1 MRKQEEDRWRE
12 VHLDLSQRFMF
23 TPSVGFYCIHM
34 ANNSVLAKLYSAADS
49 LASAFAYAKYY
60 FLDMDTR
67 PPVDYPDYP
76 ADVYDPTDFIE
87 SVKDL
92 YGNSSDRINIS
103 RADAIEKVTKAA
115 AAYNSVLEQIRKVTK
130 GASGAVEYPSSC
142 SEAIREDSAAH
153 INAGQRISVALT
165 KALRA
170 RASQYR
176 KSLSSL
182 AEEATF
188 TVSESTVSC
197 FLKGD
202 PVSPRLLG
210 IEVGSIVNGSFDYEI
225 TSISGSSFSTLNP
238 VASVQY
244 VMSPLSVVESRA
256 NLLKSF
262 ALRANIIKVPEVVQ
276 NASEFVYILQ
286 QMVDSIRM
294 IDESKTPAQASR
306 LGLELKSLDNLA
318 QAFSPE
324 VGFTK
329 SQRDFAIKTLD
340 LVRNNGYDLTE
351 YLLKNYQIPMALE
364 LDTLSRSLDSLA
376 LDLGFVCETF
386 VAKTA
391 RSAL

>member
-12 VHLDLSQRFMF
+12 IHLDLSQRFMF

-34 ANNSVLAKLYSAADS
+34 ANNSVLKKLYTAADS
-49 LASAFAYAKYY
+49 LASSFAYAKYY

-67 PPVDYPDYP
+67 PPIDYPDYP

-87 SVKDL
+87 SAKSL
-92 YGNSSDRINIS
+92 YGNASDRVNIS
-103 RADAIEKVTKAA
+103 RADAIEKILNAA
-115 AAYNSVLEQIRKVTK
+115 SEYNTVLESIRKITK

-142 SEAIREDSAAH
+142 SEAIKEDSAIH
-153 INAGQRISVALT
+153 INAGQNISVALT

-176 KSLSSL
+176 KSLSSI

-197 FLKGD
+197 FLEGD

-210 IEVGSIVNGSFDYEI
+210 IEVGSIVNGSFDYEV
-225 TSISGSSFSTLNP
+225 TSISGSSFSTLNSIT
-238 VASVQY
+238 SVEY
-244 VMSPLSVVESRA
+244 IMSPLSVVETRA
-256 NLLKSF
+256 NVLKSF
-262 ALRANIIKVPEVVQ
+262 SLRASPITVPEVVG
-276 NASEFVYILQ
+276 NASEFVSILQ
-286 QMVDSIRM
+286 QMIDSIRM

-306 LGLELKSLDNLA
+306 LGLELKTLDNLA
-318 QAFSPE
+318 QAFSSE

-329 SQRDFAIKTLD
+329 AQRDFAIKTLD

-391 RSAL
+391 RSTL